1 MAKNKKT
8 ISEDNQDLETLNT
21 LHEAPTQD
29 EGLFVEDQ
37 LFFTYHIDKTFN
49 KIYTNIEKLSFYLE
63 VLISVGELDLENQEL
78 QNDLIVLREVYECL
92 EDAEFLMQG
101 LNKKPIKH

>member
-1 MAKNKKT
+1 MVKNKKT
-8 ISEDNQDLETLNT
+8 ISEDKQDLETLNT
-21 LHEAPTQD
+21 LHEATTQ
-29 EGLFVEDQ
+29 
-37 LFFTYHIDKTFN
+37 IDKTFN
-49 KIYTNIEKLSFYLE
+49 KIWTNIEKLSFYLE

-101 LNKKPIKH
+101 LNRKQDLIKH

>member
-21 LHEAPTQD
+21 LHEATTQ
-29 EGLFVEDQ
+29 
-37 LFFTYHIDKTFN
+37 IDKTFN
-49 KIYTNIEKLSFYLE
+49 KIWTNIEKLSFYLE

-78 QNDLIVLREVYECL
+78 QNDLIVLKEVYECL
-92 EDAEFLMQG
+92 EDAEVGTILA
-101 LNKKPIKH
+101 L